1 MVGWLIKNENVC
13 TGDHHLGKKTADFLT
28 TGKNAYTFDAV
39 FTGEEHTSEESTNI
53 SSILDL
59 RVLCQPVCN
68 GKVIIELCSVVL
80 REICLG
86 SGNTPFIISFIRFH
100 FTDQD
105 LEQSSDCL
113 FVSTDESYFVIMTEC
128 ERNVIQ
134 NFHTVDGLGK
144 VLHHKD
150 FVTDLAVWTEVD
162 VWVFTAGRT
171 HIVKLDLFQGTF
183 TGSRLFGLGSV
194 GTESGNKLLKFF
206 DLFFFLL
213 VGFLH
218 LFDEELAGLKP
229 EVVVS
234 GIELNLAVVD
244 VCCMSTYFI

>member
-1 MVGWLIKNENVC
+1 M
-13 TGDHHLGKKTADFLT
+13 
-28 TGKNAYTFDAV
+28 
-39 FTGEEHTSEESTNI
+39 S
-53 SSILDL
+53 
-59 RVLCQPVCN
+59 
-68 GKVIIELCSVVL
+68 
-80 REICLG
+80 
-86 SGNTPFIISFIRFH
+86 
-100 FTDQD
+100 
-105 LEQSSDCL
+105 
-113 FVSTDESYFVIMTEC
+113 EC

-134 NFHTVDGLGK
+134 NFYTVDGLGK

-171 HIVKLDLFQGTF
+171 HIVKLDLFQGTL

-234 GIELNLAVVD
+234 GIELDFSVIYICDLGAD
-244 VCCMSTYFI
+244 FI

>member
-1 MVGWLIKNENVC
+1 M
-13 TGDHHLGKKTADFLT
+13 
-28 TGKNAYTFDAV
+28 
-39 FTGEEHTSEESTNI
+39 S
-53 SSILDL
+53 
-59 RVLCQPVCN
+59 
-68 GKVIIELCSVVL
+68 
-80 REICLG
+80 
-86 SGNTPFIISFIRFH
+86 
-100 FTDQD
+100 
-105 LEQSSDCL
+105 
-113 FVSTDESYFVIMTEC
+113 EC

-134 NFHTVDGLGK
+134 NFYTVDGLGK
-144 VLHHKD
+144 VLYHKD
-150 FVTDLAVWTEVD
+150 LITDLAVWTEVD

-194 GTESGNKLLKFF
+194 GTESGNKFLKFF
-206 DLFFFLL
+206 DLLFFFL

-218 LFDEELAGLKP
+218 LFDEELAGFKP